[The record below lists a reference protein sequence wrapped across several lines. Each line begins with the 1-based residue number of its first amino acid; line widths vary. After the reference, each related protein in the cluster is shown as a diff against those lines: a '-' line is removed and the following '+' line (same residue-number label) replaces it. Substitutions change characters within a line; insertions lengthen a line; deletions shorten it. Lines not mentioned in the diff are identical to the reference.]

1 MPSPTDP
8 VRGLDRRSILKGTA
22 ALAAAATVADAK
34 PPARSIRAYEIGPG
48 SAADPLTL
56 RMVSRAAPTP
66 GPGEVVI
73 RVRATG
79 LIARDSALLRGSY
92 SGGRVP
98 GRIPLSDNA
107 GEVLALGPGVDQVKV
122 GDRVTSSHFSRWLDG
137 PWDSAMLQFDRSVNV
152 DGYLCEEAVAQA
164 AALVKIPDSLSFAEA
179 ATLQSAGLTAWRGLV
194 VEGGVKAGDIVLTL
208 GTGGVSIYNIQL
220 AKAHGATV
228 IVTSSSDEK
237 LARARQLGADFAINY
252 RQVPDWDRQVLALT
266 AGHGADIVLNTVGYS
281 ELERC
286 LMACANNARLVH
298 IGSGKASAPFA
309 ALPNLMVRNVTL
321 KGITVGSRRMFE
333 DLVKAVVVNRI
344 APVIDRVFPFEQA
357 LEAVRYFESRERFG
371 KVVIEVA

>member
-1 MPSPTDP
+1 
-8 VRGLDRRSILKGTA
+8 
-22 ALAAAATVADAK
+22 
-34 PPARSIRAYEIGPG
+34 
-48 SAADPLTL
+48 
-56 RMVSRAAPTP
+56 
-66 GPGEVVI
+66 
-73 RVRATG
+73 
-79 LIARDSALLRGSY
+79 
-92 SGGRVP
+92 
-98 GRIPLSDNA
+98 
-107 GEVLALGPGVDQVKV
+107 
-122 GDRVTSSHFSRWLDG
+122 
-137 PWDSAMLQFDRSVNV
+137 
-152 DGYLCEEAVAQA
+152 VAQA

-321 KGITVGSRRMFE
+321 KGITGGTMDIDDVRRRVDLITSRTGLPVGVGFGIRDGATARAVGEVADAVIIGTRMIQVIE
-333 DLVKAVVVNRI
+333 DGDPAG
-344 APVIDRVFPFEQA
+344 APERARQFTAGIRQA
-357 LEAVRYFESRERFG
+357 LDAPAAV
-371 KVVIEVA
+371 AN